1 MAHEEHFTLL
11 KQGVDAWNSWR
22 LDHPEVRPNFSTAHL
37 TDAVLRKADLRG
49 ADLSGADLMGA
60 DLMGAILTDADLSGA
75 ILSGAVL
82 SDAVLNGTD
91 LMGAILSGAVLNGA
105 IMMEANLSG
114 AILTNAVLSDA
125 VLRRADLIGADLAGA
140 NLSGAN
146 LIGAKLNGADL
157 MGADFSRAYLMTVSF
172 ADAVLSEADF
182 SSAHLSSADLVRAN
196 LSNAILNEADL
207 SGANLS
213 EANLK
218 GADLTNAD
226 LKGANLNDAD
236 LKGTNLKGANL
247 CVTQALNANF
257 HRAVFTGAC
266 IEDWQINSDTNLDSA
281 ICDYVYLQ
289 SGQEER
295 SPSNG
300 NFAPGDFTKR
310 FQKALDKVDLFF
322 HNGIN
327 WIAFACALKVEAEAE
342 GVPLR
347 VNTIEEMDD
356 GAILVRLKIPLEAN
370 KDEIQTA
377 LQQKYDFFY
386 RSIEERDRTRTTDTK
401 EQINQLLNMAGQ
413 QSSVQM
419 ATGSSNS
426 TVLDSDAASFQ
437 SHEFLDVETVHTPL
451 TDSSQVRP
459 DNQNLTEAAAEIR
472 QLLKQLEQTYP
483 FSTPL
488 EKQILVTV
496 AIKRIESNP
505 LLRLRVSE
513 ALTAAGTVAFKELV
527 NNPLA
532 NILVAALE
540 GWKID

>member
-1 MAHEEHFTLL
+1 MAHEEHFALL
-11 KQGVDAWNSWR
+11 KQGIDAWNSWR

-37 TDAVLRKADLRG
+37 TDAVLRKANLSG

-157 MGADFSRAYLMTVSF
+157 IGADFSRAYLMTVSF
-172 ADAVLSEADF
+172 ADAVLSEADL

-207 SGANLS
+207 SGVNLS
-213 EANLK
+213 EADLK

-236 LKGTNLKGANL
+236 LKGANLKGANL
-247 CVTQALNANF
+247 CVTQALNTNF

-347 VNTIEEMDD
+347 INTIEEMDD

-370 KDEIQTA
+370 KDKIQTA
-377 LQQKYDFFY
+377 LQQKYDFFC
-386 RSIEERDRTRTTDTK
+386 RSIEERDRTRTIDSK
-401 EQINQLLNMAGQ
+401 EQINQLLNIASQ
-413 QSSVQM
+413 HSPVQKSM
-419 ATGSSNS
+419 GSSNS
-426 TVLDSDAASFQ
+426 TVLDSSAAFQ
-437 SHEFLDVETVHTPL
+437 SQEFMDVETVHTPL
-451 TDSSQVRP
+451 TDRNSRAYP

-483 FSTPL
+483 FNTPL
-488 EKQILVTV
+488 EKQVLVTV

-513 ALTAAGTVAFKELV
+513 ALTAAGAVAFKELV
-527 NNPLA
+527 DNPLA